1 MKAIATSSS
10 SGRALGALMM
20 GLVLGGCGYKGPLY
34 LPPTDKP
41 AATPR
46 IPDVPPEA
54 NPDSIPDRRPVP
66 SQSTPA
72 PK

>member
-1 MKAIATSSS
+1 VKAIATFSSS
-10 SGRALGALMM
+10 RCVLGALMI
-20 GLVLGGCGYKGPLY
+20 GLVLGSCGYKGPLY
-34 LPPTDKP
+34 LPPKDKP

-46 IPDVPPEA
+46 IPAAPPET

-66 SQSTPA
+66 SESVPA